1 MRRRREDLTPDVRQQ
16 VVKDYLA
23 GAKTMVIQWEHKI
36 SPGEMYRILH
46 RKGVSLRKG
55 KVAEPPPFRPKCRRC
70 GRDYDPGLRKDGQP
84 LRNEPR
90 CWICSGWATD
100 CRGPREVYNQDGS
113 KVMSKL
119 DDPWALGKPIPRK
132 E

>member
-1 MRRRREDLTPDVRQQ
+1 MKKRQDLTPEVREQ

-23 GAKTMVIQWEHKI
+23 GDKCIVIQYTYKI

-55 KVAEPPPFRPKCRRC
+55 KVAEPPPLRPKCRRC

-84 LRNEPR
+84 DRREIM
-90 CWICSGWATD
+90 CWICTGWATEF
-100 CRGPREVYNQDGS
+100 RGPREVYNQDGN
-113 KVMSKL
+113 KVMSRE
-119 DDPWALGKPIPRK
+119 DDPWERRP
-132 E
+132 